1 MAVNRIEIDLP
12 EELADRLRRV
22 AESLGIPTLNE
33 AATLAIAEWA
43 ARRGAELDD
52 RDPSQKYIV
61 NEALDELIA
70 KKNR

>member
-1 MAVNRIEIDLP
+1 MV
-12 EELADRLRRV
+12 
-22 AESLGIPTLNE
+22 
-33 AATLAIAEWA
+33 AIAEWT
-43 ARRGAELDD
+43 ARRVAELDD

>member
-1 MAVNRIEIDLP
+1 MAVNRIDIDLP
-12 EELADRLRRV
+12 DELAAQLMRV
-22 AESLGIPTLNE
+22 AESLGIATLNE
-33 AATLAIAEWA
+33 AAIVAIADWT
-43 ARRGAELDD
+43 ARRGADLDD

>member
-12 EELADRLRRV
+12 DELAAQLLR
-22 AESLGIPTLNE
+22 AGESLGIATLSE
-33 AATLAIAEWA
+33 AAIVAIGEWA